1 MGAVGSHLV
10 PEPALSTLQWQLD
23 AHGAARVC
31 MSRPTV
37 FNAFDEAMIAELTG
51 LFQHLSSR
59 SDVRAVVL
67 SGAGKAFSAGGDL
80 QWMQRASQASEAWNL
95 QDARRFADMLAAV
108 ADCPH
113 PTIAQVHGVALGGGV
128 GLICACDYAIAS
140 TDAQLS
146 VSEARLGIIPS
157 VIAPYLI
164 NAVGRRRAQQLALS
178 AARINA
184 ADALACGLLSR
195 VVLRDE
201 LAQAV
206 EDLLHE
212 LDLGGPEAQAH
223 LKRLF
228 AQLPPGPVT
237 AQVRELTAQNIAQ
250 ARARGEAREGF
261 AAFLDKRTASWRRR
275 G

>member
-1 MGAVGSHLV
+1 MTAPPGQTVSPADPVFTVTAPTGAPGPFVFASPH
-10 PEPALSTLQWQLD
+10 S
-23 AHGAARVC
+23 GAALPED
-31 MSRPTV
+31 M
-37 FNAFDEAMIAELTG
+37 
-51 LFQHLSSR
+51 
-59 SDVRAVVL
+59 RA
-67 SGAGKAFSAGGDL
+67 D
-80 QWMQRASQASEAWNL
+80 
-95 QDARRFADMLAAV
+95 
-108 ADCPH
+108 P
-113 PTIAQVHGVALGGGV
+113 
-128 GLICACDYAIAS
+128 
-140 TDAQLS
+140 
-146 VSEARLGIIPS
+146 
-157 VIAPYLI
+157 
-164 NAVGRRRAQQLALS
+164 ALS